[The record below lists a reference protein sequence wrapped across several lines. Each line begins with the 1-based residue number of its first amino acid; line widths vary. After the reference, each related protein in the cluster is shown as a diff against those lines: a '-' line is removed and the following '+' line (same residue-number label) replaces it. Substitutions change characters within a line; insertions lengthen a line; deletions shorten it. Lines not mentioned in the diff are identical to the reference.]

1 MTDTPHENRLLPF
14 SQRSC
19 KAKDSAAGPLQH
31 LAGELLLLN
40 LCLKAGNV
48 WVEYLV
54 FMIRVLM
61 CNSYHN
67 HNAGWL
73 TKL

>member
-1 MTDTPHENRLLPF
+1 MKIACYLL
-14 SQRSC
+14 
-19 KAKDSAAGPLQH
+19 AKDLVKPKIDPAAGPLQH

-54 FMIRVLM
+54 FMIRVSM